1 MSGLHLKRS
10 QLNVVIDAELIHKAK
25 VQARQRGLTLSA
37 LISELL
43 IKLTENYVSTNLEE
57 RVSEIEK
64 ELAFLKEI
72 LQGGKIVSDKKSN
85 VSSTKKIKSITRY
98 TNEGA
103 RIYGQE
109 LEKAFKE
116 ITEEYMLNTNDGWE
130 ELKRQPS
137 LIQASKK
144 DPKYL
149 ELCRDVINGNYVLKG
164 TDLQQSLALNKKCA
178 LKSALEKWSR
188 KSLIEL
194 EFTLNDAVDIN
205 E

>member
-1 MSGLHLKRS
+1 MKRS

-103 RIYGQE
+103 RMYGQE

-137 LIQASKK
+137 LIQA
-144 DPKYL
+144 
-149 ELCRDVINGNYVLKG
+149 GNKI
-164 TDLQQSLALNKKCA
+164 QS
-178 LKSALEKWSR
+178 
-188 KSLIEL
+188 I
-194 EFTLNDAVDIN
+194 
-205 E
+205 